1 MQVLLLPVITHSRS
15 FSNKIELMGRKPTL
29 PKVLIYGETFKNI
42 GGGGIT
48 LKTLFGDWPVEN
60 IFMLNDR
67 FGETSDAHFT
77 QYYQLGHLENKSF
90 LHKLGFITG
99 NRSGAHKVH
108 KNKIQRTITTQNNSL
123 FKGKVYFRLKEL
135 FISFLNQAGIFD
147 LFFQIKVS
155 QELILWIKE
164 IKPDIIYFQ
173 PSTIENIKFM
183 NDLHSI
189 TGIPYVI
196 HVMDNFLDVNTLS
209 KKLPR
214 KSISLVQESIEQLVK
229 KANLCMGICEEMCN
243 QYGRKYNRLFYSFQH
258 AVDKKFWFKDY
269 IVRPDPHPFIVL
281 YAGRISIGTMDSLFL
296 LANSIENCNRNYNCD
311 FEFQIQTTSKVSN
324 LLKKFSKYASVKI
337 HKPVAYEKLP
347 ERYAEADLLVL
358 PMDFDRNSLN
368 YIKYSMPTKVPE
380 YLISGVP
387 IFVLAHEITA
397 LYKYAQSENWAFTN
411 STTNGTDI
419 EKLLVEIR
427 NNHQKRIEISEVAKS
442 VGKNYHDINTVR
454 SSFKNLISE
463 SCAKVFS

>member
-1 MQVLLLPVITHSRS
+1 MEQRPI
-15 FSNKIELMGRKPTL
+15 L

-48 LKTLFGDWPVEN
+48 LNTLFGDWPVDN
-60 IFMLNDR
+60 IYMLNDR

-108 KNKIQRTITTQNNSL
+108 RNKAQRTITTQNNSL

-135 FISFLNQAGIFD
+135 FVSFLNLAGIFD
-147 LFFQIKVS
+147 LFFQMKVS
-155 QELILWIKE
+155 PELVGWIKE
-164 IKPDIIYFQ
+164 INPDIIYFQ

-183 NDLHSI
+183 NELHSI
-189 TGIPYVI
+189 TRIPYVI

-209 KKLPR
+209 NKLHTR
-214 KSISLVQESIEQLVK
+214 SLSLVHESLEQLVK
-229 KANLCMGICEEMCN
+229 KSNLCMGICEEMCN

-258 AVDKKFWFKDY
+258 AVDNKFWFKDY
-269 IVRPDPHPFIVL
+269 IVRPDPHPFVVL
-281 YAGRISIGTMDSLFL
+281 YAGRISIGTIESLFL
-296 LANSIENCNRNYNCD
+296 LANSIDKCNRIYNCD

-324 LLKKFSKYASVKI
+324 LLKKLSKYKSVKI
-337 HKPVAYEKLP
+337 YKPVAYEKLP
-347 ERYAEADLLVL
+347 ERYAEADLLAL

-380 YLISGVP
+380 YLICGVP
-387 IFVLAHEITA
+387 IFVLAHEMTA
-397 LYKYAQSENWAFTN
+397 LYKYAKSENWAFTN
-411 STTNGTDI
+411 STANGTDI
-419 EKLLVEIR
+419 ENLLVEIR
-427 NNHQKRIEISEVAKS
+427 NDHQKRIEVSEVAKL
-442 VGKNYHDINTVR
+442 VGKNFHDIHTVR
-454 SSFKNLISE
+454 SSFKKLITE
-463 SCAKVFS
+463 SCTTVF